1 MDFMRMLKSF
11 EEFLYEVV
19 SWMVFYPIT
28 LWRTIRHPG
37 AMMRY
42 ADVELCDDASEQYTD
57 TLSPP
62 LFLVITLFLAHGLE
76 LSFSKIEAPWIRP
89 SLLESDSNLILFR
102 AIAYSVFPLLM
113 AAKLLRRRGTPID
126 RSSLRPPFYSQCYVA
141 APFALGINV
150 ASLLLRIG
158 HEITQLAGLAALA
171 VVIVWYATIET
182 RWFRADLK
190 ISTGRALAMVTVAI
204 LQGVVIVVICAI
216 PIVYGTAPGGT

>member
-11 EEFLYEVV
+11 EEFLYEVA

-42 ADVELCDDASEQYTD
+42 ADVELSDDASEQYTD

-62 LFLVITLFLAHGLE
+62 LFLVITLLLAHGLE
-76 LSFSKIEAPWIRP
+76 LGFSRIEAPWIRP

-113 AAKLLRRRGTPID
+113 AVKMLRKRGTPID

-158 HEITQLAGLAALA
+158 QDMTQLAGLASLA
-171 VVIVWYATIET
+171 VVMVWYATIQT

-190 ISTGRALAMVTVAI
+190 ISTPRALTMVIATI
-204 LQGVVIVVICAI
+204 LQGAVIVVMCAI
-216 PIVYGTAPGGT
+216 PIVFGTSPGST